1 MGGEMTHEE
10 IELGKN
16 AQRRVAG
23 LVIGIM
29 SLKPGDDDPAVR
41 LGLRNLQTGG
51 TEQSVFVPGVSQR
64 LLGHTVEVVS
74 IARDPA
80 QVVVR
85 AEPDEGVR

>member
-41 LGLRNLQTGG
+41 LGLRNLTTGG
-51 TEQSVFVPGVSQR
+51 TEQAVFVPGVSQEM
-64 LLGHTVEVVS
+64 LGHTVEVVS
-74 IARDPA
+74 ITREPA
-80 QVVVR
+80 QVLLRVGAQDAVR
-85 AEPDEGVR
+85 